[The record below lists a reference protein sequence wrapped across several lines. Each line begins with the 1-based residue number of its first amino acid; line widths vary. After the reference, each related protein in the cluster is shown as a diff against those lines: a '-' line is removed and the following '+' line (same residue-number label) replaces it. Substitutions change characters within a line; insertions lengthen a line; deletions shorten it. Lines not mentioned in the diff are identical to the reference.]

1 MSGDNEELERSDPQS
16 QSVYPDTDPKG
27 VTQGEHN
34 APYKNFFLGAY
45 EGSKETTQKG
55 NSSSKDIY
63 PQDLPPWYED
73 EYYDDRDWERLPRR
87 TSRAIRFGI
96 FIGVLLCLSLV
107 TYSFIKGWIDDQ
119 LDPPGEPGIPI
130 TVEIPRERLRMIS
143 QEFLQIMTLLRM
155 QLFSDTT

>member
-1 MSGDNEELERSDPQS
+1 MNGDNEELERSDPQS

-96 FIGVLLCLSLV
+96 FIGVLLCL
-107 TYSFIKGWIDDQ
+107 
-119 LDPPGEPGIPI
+119 
-130 TVEIPRERLRMIS
+130 
-143 QEFLQIMTLLRM
+143 
-155 QLFSDTT
+155 